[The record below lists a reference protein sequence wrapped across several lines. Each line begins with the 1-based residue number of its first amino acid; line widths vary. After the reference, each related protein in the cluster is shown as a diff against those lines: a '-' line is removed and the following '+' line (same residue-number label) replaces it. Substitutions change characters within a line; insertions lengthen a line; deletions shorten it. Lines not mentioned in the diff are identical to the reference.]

1 MPNHKSCE
9 KRIKTSLKERERNRA
24 FRSRLRAALKDVRSA
39 TNKDEAMKKLKEATT
54 VLDKAASY
62 GLIHRK
68 NADRNKSRLSL
79 FVQKLG

>member
-9 KRIKTSLKERERNRA
+9 KRVKTSIKERDRNRA
-24 FRSRLRAALKDVRSA
+24 FRSRLRAALKDVRTA
-39 TNKDEAMKKLKEATT
+39 TNKDDAQKKLKEATT
-54 VLDKAASY
+54 VLDKAATY

>member
-9 KRIKTSLKERERNRA
+9 KRVKTSLKERERNRA

-39 TNKDEAMKKLKEATT
+39 TNKDEAHKKLKDAT
-54 VLDKAASY
+54 VILDKAASY

-68 NADRNKSRLSL
+68 NADRNKSRLSQ
-79 FVQKLG
+79 FVQKLA